1 MIFLPM
7 TFIHLANAFLQT
19 VQTNVRFLRSNNN
32 ISFADTN
39 GPEKCCFE
47 FFESRIP
54 VKKVTHF
61 EETDHRC
68 PIRGVIF
75 HTVKKSERCVYPSE
89 TWVQDIMNKLQ
100 TPANATAKA
109 P

>member
-1 MIFLPM
+1 SR
-7 TFIHLANAFLQT
+7 
-19 VQTNVRFLRSNNN
+19 VQSICHIPPFEPVNNN